1 MANSVKKVKSK
12 PLPDVLPQG
21 AGEVKTSISCIFKW
35 FSSPISPTIKSEYIL
50 GLVTTLKLLVD
61 DLIKIKKCDLACSNI
76 NMSSASQEDRKIF
89 EKLVASK
96 NSEED
101 KDIIMAMLEITAL
114 CGEDNPSISHIY
126 QVISGLRFY
135 NALVKRKINAESLF
149 ADETSQQKSKFKEI
163 SEDQKRLYKEKAK
176 EMNIEKGLV
185 IVPGEAAEKV
195 TDKR

>member
-1 MANSVKKVKSK
+1 MTVVWRTPYRNTVQNSQLRRKV
-12 PLPDVLPQG
+12 
-21 AGEVKTSISCIFKW
+21 TSL
-35 FSSPISPTIKSEYIL
+35 IL
-50 GLVTTLKLLVD
+50 RLVTASKLLVD
-61 DLIKIKKCDLACSNI
+61 DLIKIKICDLSCSNI
-76 NMSSASQEDRKIF
+76 DMSSASQEDRKF
-89 EKLVASK
+89 SEKLLASK

-101 KDIIMAMLEITAL
+101 KDINMAMLEITAL

-126 QVISGLRFY
+126 QVISGLRFH
-135 NALVKRKINAESLF
+135 NALVKRKITAESLF

-163 SEDQKRLYKEKAK
+163 SEDEKRLYKEKAK